1 MDLLFQLTVL
11 QVHIRG
17 GLVEFLFLSLQLLQR
32 DLCRIFFQIF
42 LLKVTLYI
50 FQFAALFLKDPFL
63 EYGLCLDLI
72 DGGQG
77 FLTGFF

>member
-50 FQFAALFLKDPFL
+50 FQFAALFLEDSFL
-63 EYGLCLDLI
+63 EYGLRLDLI